1 MQYRNENQIYADL
14 KTIMDGFFASR
25 GFTGWRALQSY
36 QPTQWGRQS
45 QAVTFSTVYVRRVG
59 FQGTRYRTAFDS
71 GGALVSGAIIREDV
85 YREERSVQLDFFKQ
99 RDPANDTVNT
109 IQAGDACRMAAAYLA
124 SDDGIDALGA
134 LGYSL
139 LNIRN
144 LRNERVIGDSEQ
156 FQLLPG
162 FDLVLVYDQIITVT
176 DPATAVISGAAYG
189 VPLPAP
195 PPPPPHPR
203 HRQYTARPGH
213 G

>member
-14 KTIMDGFFASR
+14 KTIMDGLFVSR

-59 FQGTRYRTAFDS
+59 FQGTRYRTALDS
-71 GGALVSGAIIREDV
+71 GGALVSGSIIRQDV

-99 RDPANDTVNT
+99 RDPATNAVNT
-109 IQAGDACRMAAAYLA
+109 VQAGDACRMAAAYLA
-124 SDDGIDALGA
+124 SDDGINALGA
-134 LGYSL
+134 LGYGL

-162 FDLVLVYDQIITVT
+162 FDLVLVYDQEITIT
-176 DPATAVISGAAYG
+176 DPATARINHTLYPV
-189 VPLPAP
+189 
-195 PPPPPHPR
+195 
-203 HRQYTARPGH
+203 
-213 G
+213 